1 MKKYK
6 QNLRVVGINVYSYNT
21 HVAEISHKDGIVY
34 ALGYWSSTTSK
45 HINYV
50 ANELNYIVKQYKV
63 KQNG

>member
-1 MKKYK
+1 MNKYK

-21 HVAEISHKDGIVY
+21 HVAEINHQDRIVY
-34 ALGYWSSTTSK
+34 ALGYWSMTTSK